1 MTSPESLFRNAIDLN
16 RYSNKVSKELITN
29 FNDICVESVKKLYE
43 LDRTGRGNSYTAA
56 RLRSL
61 VAQTTESMDKW
72 AAGSSKTMI
81 NQLQSLAGIQSSF
94 VEQQLQKVVP
104 KGFRDNIRVNTVEIS
119 PKFAESVVTVD
130 PTKIKSPAVGKQLAG
145 YLGQEN
151 LTEAVGANITL
162 PNGNILEDAFSELSK
177 AQSMLFRSTV
187 RDGLLSGQTTDQ
199 IARTLIGSLTFNDP
213 AGIMGLAQK
222 GGQLTTPTNHQVRTL
237 VRTSINQ
244 VSNAASMEVYKA
256 NNELTKKYRYIA
268 TLDSRTSAIC
278 RSLDGRLFP
287 YDKGPQPPQHF
298 NCRSTIIAEIDY
310 DNLPFDAPPAA
321 TRAAQGGPIKP
332 GKDGEI
338 KTYGDWLSKQPIKTR
353 ASVLGGSFNKETKKW
368 EGAVVYYDRLAKK
381 YGSQGALAKFVRAD
395 GTEVSLEQLQK
406 RYGKPEN
413 IKKDKKKP
421 GPKPVAKPKPTYE
434 VSQGYKDDLKVMG
447 EKQLKDVKSYLDDAV
462 ATGKKGTKMY
472 EQNAAE
478 LKAVNAQLKKEQAAA
493 KKKPKLAKLSAAEKS
508 SINMDLA
515 NKYAAGD
522 KLSDTSMA
530 SLNSSIK
537 KEIEKL
543 KKDSAKLDVQIKE
556 AKAAPKKE
564 KPFKDQIKG
573 FGEKQLKDLKE
584 FYEQNMELA
593 VSKNTNAYKDAV
605 KALKEINPQLQ
616 KYGAKTYSKHKLK
629 VGKAQDPINNIFAE
643 KKLDKWELKEHFD
656 HWTKVKADLGVKG
669 IGSMKFEKATY
680 HIEQIKKAGYN
691 PYAGLINELDD
702 VDEIFDDLQFKGF
715 KEKKLSELL
724 PDEKKY
730 KGLIEKNQTR
740 RTSLKSKNLKRKNT
754 NTTDKINYDY
764 GFYEDEL
771 EDISYGLYDIKP
783 TEAGQ
788 KTWWEKAGYAKN
800 GKEKYKYAV
809 ENVNEYTQGS
819 GPMTRAQYR
828 KAFDDPK
835 TRAKM
840 TQYGKSQAMQ
850 TTTEEYLEMK
860 KRIDSVEDFI
870 SRAPTYQGQ
879 IHRGVAV
886 PPDQMN
892 EFMESL
898 MKGNSTLS
906 MESWSTDLKMA
917 QEFAG
922 LDKGVDFGDFVPKGK
937 WKTDANHVVMTVLD
951 NKHGVPVRGVSA
963 LAHEQEVLMPTGVR
977 YKMLGMQISSA
988 AGTKNPVWEI
998 LLQQL

>member
-338 KTYGDWLSKQPIKTR
+338 KTYGDWLSKQPINTR

-413 IKKDKKKP
+413 IKKKP
-421 GPKPVAKPKPTYE
+421 GPKPKPKVAKAPVKTQITPKKAAQKAKPKVE
-434 VSQGYKDDLKVMG
+434 
-447 EKQLKDVKSYLDDAV
+447 
-462 ATGKKGTKMY
+462 
-472 EQNAAE
+472 
-478 LKAVNAQLKKEQAAA
+478 
-493 KKKPKLAKLSAAEKS
+493 
-508 SINMDLA
+508 
-515 NKYAAGD
+515 
-522 KLSDTSMA
+522 SMA
-530 SLNSSIK
+530 SLNAGIK
-537 KEIEKL
+537 KEIEQL
-543 KKDSAKLDVQIKE
+543 KKASAKLDVQIKE
-556 AKAAPKKE
+556 AKAVKVPKSYKE
-564 KPFKDQIKG
+564 ELKKMS
-573 FGEKQLKDLKE
+573 EKELKDVKSFLDNAVETGKKGTKFYKESLEELKE
-584 FYEQNMELA
+584 VNLA
-593 VSKNTNAYKDAV
+593 
-605 KALKEINPQLQ
+605 LQ
-616 KYGAKTYSKHKLK
+616 KYGAKTYSKLKIK
-629 VGKAQDPINNIFAE
+629 VGKTQDPIHNIFAE

-669 IGSMKFEKATY
+669 IGSAKFEKATY

-691 PYAGLINELDD
+691 PYAGVINELDD
-702 VDEIFDDLQFKGF
+702 VSEIFDDLQFQGF

-730 KGLIEKNQTR
+730 KGIIEKNQTR

-764 GFYEDEL
+764 GFYEDDL
-771 EDISYGLYDIKP
+771 ENISYGIYDIKP
-783 TEAGQ
+783 TETGQ

-800 GKEKYKYAV
+800 GKDKYKYAV

-835 TRAKM
+835 KRAKM
-840 TQYGKSQAMQ
+840 TQYAKNQAMQ
-850 TTTEEYLEMK
+850 TTTEEYLELK
-860 KRIDSVEDFI
+860 KSIDSVEDFI

-937 WKTDANHVVMTVLD
+937 WKTDANHVVLTVLD
-951 NKHGVPVRGVSA
+951 NKHGVPIRGVSA